1 LKKQIKIQL
10 KRVKTV
16 LLFVVILGCK
26 HQNQPKEPDAIIP
39 ENKVKVESGKAPS
52 ALFDLI
58 KIKHELP
65 QNFPDSLLT
74 QFDFSK
80 SFSETE
86 IAKLILDTTKIGLNE
101 YYLLSDESFL
111 KKPLDSISFVTYYK
125 HQYGDQIEKLVQVK
139 RTDTVFDL
147 VLAMQGGDAFYHT
160 ISTKFINDS
169 LFVSTYTHKQ
179 ELDNDNESYAYHC
192 DSIIST
198 YEYDD
203 QLNLELIKADTL
215 KFQKETFYRDH
226 KILWS
231 NLKVYS
237 QPFLFQGTE
246 CVWEYF
252 IPNHNN
258 SNGVLYT
265 QNLLDNTTR
274 KILLAGQSDVENYA
288 KTTRSL
294 FDVNKINAGMN
305 DINFDGHIDISLHN
319 LSKSGT
325 AGDFSDVYIFDA
337 NKGVYAYSHL
347 FSGYNLSID
356 EEKKKVSFASRG
368 GGGIHFLREIQL
380 DEKSNVQ
387 HLKKFSS
394 DFVKVN
400 DSYLTIYSYEKTI
413 QNKLVEKV
421 TDTIQNQAL
430 SFWEWKT
437 RFE

>member
-1 LKKQIKIQL
+1 M
-10 KRVKTV
+10 KRVITV

-26 HQNQPKEPDAIIP
+26 HQNQPKESDAIIP

-58 KIKHELP
+58 KVKHELP

-111 KKPLDSISFVTYYK
+111 KKSLDSISFVTYYK
-125 HQYGDQIEKLVQVK
+125 HRYGDQIVKLVQVK
-139 RTDTVFDL
+139 RKDTVFDL

-160 ISTKFINDS
+160 ISTKFVNDS

-198 YEYDD
+198 YKYDD

-231 NLKVYS
+231 NLKIYS
-237 QPFLFQGTE
+237 QPFLFQGIE

-252 IPNHNN
+252 IPNYNN

-265 QNLLDNTTR
+265 QNLLDNATR

-288 KTTRSL
+288 KTTRPL
-294 FDVNKINAGMN
+294 FDVNKIKAGTN
-305 DINFDGHIDISLHN
+305 DINLDGYIDISLHN

-325 AGDFSDVYIFDA
+325 AGAFSDVYIFDA
-337 NKGVYAYSHL
+337 NKGVYAYSNL
-347 FSGYNLSID
+347 FSGYDLSID
-356 EEKKKVSFASRG
+356 KEKKKVSFASRG
-368 GGGIHFLREIQL
+368 GDGIHFLREIQL
-380 DEKSNVQ
+380 DKKSNVQ
-387 HLKKFSS
+387 HLKKFRS

-413 QNKLVEKV
+413 LNRLVEKV
-421 TDTIQNQAL
+421 IDTVQNQEL
-430 SFWEWKT
+430 SLWEWK
-437 RFE
+437 RKFE